1 MATPDFSQYPYF
13 FQQQHRVEST
23 PMSARNLRP
32 ARSFRSRAKAHG
44 IRNVPPTPSLSHGG
58 RDVTFD
64 FEKNGGEE
72 EGGTAEAAP
81 VLWVKCRVSSVSS
94 SIEAGGDLL
103 GGDLEGDSGFH
114 YRPGRLLG
122 KGRRPKTFSFQ
133 VDGEDTPIE
142 IGSDSIGPPV
152 DAEFTPMANMVDIVN
167 VHEVSGFGRV
177 L

>member
-1 MATPDFSQYPYF
+1 MYSVCIDSTCSNKDMATPDFSQYPYF

-94 SIEAGGDLL
+94 SEILIFRLQMPHPMNLL
-103 GGDLEGDSGFH
+103 QFPFAIH
-114 YRPGRLLG
+114 LLLDHNCHHCHHD
-122 KGRRPKTFSFQ
+122 FCSC
-133 VDGEDTPIE
+133 
-142 IGSDSIGPPV
+142 
-152 DAEFTPMANMVDIVN
+152 
-167 VHEVSGFGRV
+167 
-177 L
+177 